1 MTDSGTE
8 TDLVSVERAAQE
20 LASTRLKVLML
31 IKGEVLVGVMA
42 TGEWYVTRQSLDILK
57 ARGIPEEKNCRTA
70 CSSTCGG
77 CH

>member
-1 MTDSGTE
+1 MEIGRE
-8 TDLVSVERAAQE
+8 TDLVSVERAAKE

-31 IKGEVLVGVMA
+31 IKGKSLVGVMA
-42 TGEWYVTRQSLDILK
+42 AGEWYVTRQSLDTLK
-57 ARGIPEEKNCRTA
+57 ARGISEEKAMCRTA